1 MRLVVTSKTRCGTRA
16 ASLLVA
22 TLVSLS
28 SMAASAAGP
37 VSAEAKTLCGWFDN
51 PTPGNA
57 WLTDRSAEWIVGIQ
71 GGHQAEGDWPDFTSG
86 QWVSTNRSYGYGCA
100 CLRVVASAGSHE
112 VQRILSAK
120 SRPLSACK
128 KDPALA
134 RHRPDA

>member
-1 MRLVVTSKTRCGTRA
+1 MHFAVTSKNRSRTRV
-16 ASLLVA
+16 ASMLVA

-28 SMAASAAGP
+28 SMAASAAEP
-37 VSAEAKTLCGWFDN
+37 SSAEAKTLCGWFDN

-57 WLTDRSAEWIVGIQ
+57 WLTDRSAEWIVGVQ
-71 GGHQAEGDWPDFTSG
+71 GGHQAEGDWPEFKAG
-86 QWVSTNRSYGYGCA
+86 QWISTNRSYGYGCA
-100 CLRVVASAGSHE
+100 CLRVVASAASHE